1 MKKILFI
8 LIFFMSSCGYQSIYL
23 NKNVKNFEFSKISS
37 GGEDNINK
45 NIISSLSLKE
55 NEFDDTL
62 NEISLDTYFKIEE
75 TSKDSRGRSKS
86 FRSNISVF
94 VTISKNNKVIK
105 SKNFKEEFTYN
116 NKSNKFDLVEYQDV
130 VKNNLV
136 NKIIEDIVLYI
147 NL

>member
-1 MKKILFI
+1 
-8 LIFFMSSCGYQSIYL
+8 MSSCGYQSIYL

-37 GGEDNINK
+37 SGEDNINK

-136 NKIIEDIVLYI
+136 NKIIEDIVLYL